1 MSEYNRLN
9 KLNKKQI
16 DNAINILTFEDVQN
30 ITFGEDVEI
39 SDNIVLSHY
48 CEDEIITL
56 NILDSWTEIYQIMTD
71 GKKLIFETI

>member
-30 ITFGEDVEI
+30 ITFGEDIEI
-39 SDNIVLSHY
+39 SDNVVLSHY
-48 CEDEIITL
+48 CEEDIITL
-56 NILDSWTEIYQIMTD
+56 NLLDSWTEVYQVMTD
-71 GKKLIFETI
+71 NKKIILETI

>member
-1 MSEYNRLN
+1 MTQYNLLN

-16 DNAINILTFEDVQN
+16 DKAINVLTFEDFQG

-39 SDNIVLSHY
+39 SDNVVLSHY

-56 NILDSWTEIYQIMTD
+56 NILDVWAEIYQVMTD
-71 GKKLIFETI
+71 GKKLIFETL

>member
-30 ITFGEDVEI
+30 ITFGEDIEI
-39 SDNIVLSHY
+39 SENVVLSHY
-48 CEDEIITL
+48 CEDDIITL
-56 NILDSWTEIYQIMTD
+56 NLLDSWTEIYQVMTD
-71 GKKLIFETI
+71 DKKIILETI